1 MRDIRDPDGSSTEL
15 TPTRCIALYATV
27 SKKISGMKPML
38 KIHCGWWWA
47 ACASSNQQELDGCR
61 RKVTI
66 VLWLTIC
73 HSSYTHTSFR
83 STYTNRI
90 WKKISKNESVKE
102 LGSDIN
108 RNWWLTERLP
118 RVQSGKTMPTSFLL
132 IICPR
137 ALRVSGKKSLTT
149 DSPERP
155 VETSSRGYTEL
166 FIMSRRGI

>member
-1 MRDIRDPDGSSTEL
+1 MHIHERYTWAWWKQHGVDL
-15 TPTRCIALYATV
+15 N
-27 SKKISGMKPML
+27 PMHRL
-38 KIHCGWWWA
+38 ICNSQQENQRHETNA
-47 ACASSNQQELDGCR
+47 NQQELDGCS
-61 RKVTI
+61 RKVSI

-90 WKKISKNESVKE
+90 WKKISKYDSVKE

-108 RNWWLTERLP
+108 RNWWPTERLP
-118 RVQSGKTMPTSFLL
+118 RVQSGKTMPTSFPL

-137 ALRVSGKKSLTT
+137 ALRMSGKKSLTT